1 MVIRALRAKDNSRHV
16 NARLIRCM
24 KYKKG
29 GFGRPFLWPLP
40 LHYRTHARQD
50 LSENSSREANKI
62 VQE

>member
-1 MVIRALRAKDNSRHV
+1 MAATDISRNV
-16 NARLIRCM
+16 NARLIRRS

-40 LHYRTHARQD
+40 LHYRTHARQG
-50 LSENSSREANKI
+50 LSENRSREATQF

>member
-1 MVIRALRAKDNSRHV
+1 MVIRALRAKGNACHV

-50 LSENSSREANKI
+50 LSENSPREANKI

>member
-1 MVIRALRAKDNSRHV
+1 MAGAEISCNV
-16 NARLIRCM
+16 NARLIRRS

-50 LSENSSREANKI
+50 LSENRSREATKI